1 MVDMNNGSHPVRD
14 PIFCNNVHLAM
25 AYVPRQPWG
34 NLYEPEVAFNRGTFF
49 RDLDLPFIGEEAL
62 PRG

>member
-1 MVDMNNGSHPVRD
+1 MTDMNNGSHPVRD
-14 PIFCNNVHLAM
+14 PIFCNDAPLAM
-25 AYVPRQPWG
+25 A
-34 NLYEPEVAFNRGTFF
+34 EVAFNRGTFF